1 MSTAP
6 PTAPAARTVVVLGAG
21 TVQGSGAL
29 LTDRLVLTCAHV
41 VRGGSRAAVAHP
53 GRTDHAT
60 ATVAWID
67 HGLDAALLLT
77 ADPVL
82 PVAPV
87 RLGTLHT
94 GHAVPGCEMPGCR
107 VTVTGEASVR
117 GAGGLGIGR

>member
-53 GRTDHAT
+53 GRARHPPHRAR
-60 ATVAWID
+60 
-67 HGLDAALLLT
+67 GPRAARC
-77 ADPVL
+77 P
-82 PVAPV
+82 
-87 RLGTLHT
+87 
-94 GHAVPGCEMPGCR
+94 
-107 VTVTGEASVR
+107 
-117 GAGGLGIGR
+117 GAG